1 MAATVIRIIFILL
14 ILLLAC
20 EDVNRIWDNPYD
32 PRSDRTLW
40 TPDSLSADTSVEGK
54 ITLNWQRKGRDFD
67 GFRIDRKIGEYAWVD
82 SVATLWDSTYTWEDD
97 LNMKMVIGPNAYYT
111 YRLYAYADTNR
122 SNVVM
127 ITVNPLVPD
136 PPGPLQVT
144 SINYEDIPPKT
155 LTVKWTKSSDGDF
168 KFYRLYHAEKKSSE
182 RQLYNTISNINKIS
196 MDTTNFT
203 VLKEN
208 WFWIGVVDTMDRET
222 IGDGLGIPVDPP
234 PPAVVLDSVTYANKQ
249 FHFKWTQSSITDFS
263 DYTIEQITLPD
274 STVVNSDTTDLIG
287 TSSTAIAAPEDA
299 EQYYRLSLNDIWGNQ
314 TRTRVWPVSSF
325 QRVVKVDYI
334 RDIGADITIHNL
346 GPTLPF
352 TQLLS
357 NVNAQFPVWIQK
369 GNKLFALIDGG
380 MGLIV
385 NQNGSGLRTI
395 SGEVPQNV
403 AFNPDQTL
411 AVYAGADHNIYLTYL
426 EKDQGPIRITNST
439 NNEWYLDPEFFEN
452 GNKILYSQRKH
463 QANNNVG
470 VIDVFTMDLD
480 GLNITQVT
488 TAPNVDKFIMPRL
501 NPAGNKMLYVKEE
514 DGLYILDFPTQS
526 IGTAVLKSGN
536 VKVVP
541 ESNSKFRNIR
551 WSPDGDKAV
560 LWSKENGTYFLYI
573 YDNSA
578 SPPLK
583 LLQSGGRYGDW
594 ISNDTVLFQYES
606 TDAMYKKA
614 ITEDS
619 GADPILFYEAPWAQL
634 QPRQ

>member
-1 MAATVIRIIFILL
+1 MIRIIFILL
-14 ILLLAC
+14 ILILAC

-40 TPDSLSADTSVEGK
+40 TPDSLYADTSVEGK

-67 GFRIDRKIGEYAWVD
+67 GFKIDRKVGNGEWKD
-82 SVATLWDSTYTWEDD
+82 SVVTLWDSIFTWTDILE
-97 LNMKMVIGPNAYYT
+97 MKSVVQNKNYYS

-122 SNVVM
+122 SNMV
-127 ITVNPLVPD
+127 TVTANPLIPD
-136 PPGPLQVT
+136 PPGPVQIN
-144 SINYEDIPPKT
+144 SIIYADKPPKT
-155 LTVKWTKSSDGDF
+155 MTIEWTKSNDGSF
-168 KFYRLYHAEKKSSE
+168 KQYNLYHSDNENSTFG
-182 RQLYNTISNINKIS
+182 LYRIFYDVDTNS
-196 MDTTNFT
+196 MDTTGFT

-208 WFWIGVVDTMDRET
+208 WFKVGVVDTTGQET
-222 IGDGLGIPVDPP
+222 IGDSKGIPVDPP
-234 PPAVVLDSVTYANKQ
+234 PSAVILDSIKYANSS
-249 FHFKWTQSSITDFS
+249 FNLNWTQTDITDFS
-263 DYTIEQITLPD
+263 DYTVQEINILDSSVIGETKITTIGTLSKSLNISD
-274 STVVNSDTTDLIG
+274 NVERYYRIKLNDVWGNGVNSQIRPA
-287 TSSTAIAAPEDA
+287 SS
-299 EQYYRLSLNDIWGNQ
+299 Y
-314 TRTRVWPVSSF
+314 
-325 QRVVKVDYI
+325 QRIVKVDYI
-334 RDIGADITIHNL
+334 RDIGDDITIRNS

-357 NVNAQFPVWIQK
+357 NVNAQFPVWIQN
-369 GNKLFALIDGG
+369 GNKIFAFIDGG

-439 NNEWYLDPEFFEN
+439 NNEWFLDPEFFDN

-480 GLNITQVT
+480 GLNITQIT

-501 NPAGNKMLYVKEE
+501 NPAENKMLYVKEE

-594 ISNDTVLFQYES
+594 ISNDTVLFRYES
-606 TDAMYKKA
+606 SDAMYKKA

-619 GADPILFYEAPWAQL
+619 GADPILFYDAPWAQL

>member
-14 ILLLAC
+14 ILILAC

-67 GFRIDRKIGEYAWVD
+67 GFKIDRKVGNGEWKD
-82 SVATLWDSTYTWEDD
+82 SVVTLWDSIFTWTDILE
-97 LNMKMVIGPNAYYT
+97 MKSVVQNKNYYS

-122 SNVVM
+122 SNMV
-127 ITVNPLVPD
+127 TVTANPLIPD
-136 PPGPLQVT
+136 PPGPVQIN
-144 SINYEDIPPKT
+144 SIIYADKPPKT
-155 LTVKWTKSSDGDF
+155 MTIEWTKSNDGSF
-168 KFYRLYHAEKKSSE
+168 KQYNLYHSDNENSTFG
-182 RQLYNTISNINKIS
+182 LYRIIYDVDTNS
-196 MDTTNFT
+196 MDTTGFT

-208 WFWIGVVDTMDRET
+208 WFKVGVVDTTGQET
-222 IGDGLGIPVDPP
+222 IGDSKGIPVDPP
-234 PPAVVLDSVTYANKQ
+234 PSAVILDSIKYANSS
-249 FHFKWTQSSITDFS
+249 FNLNWTQTDITDFS
-263 DYTIEQITLPD
+263 DYTVQEINILDSSVIGETKITTIGTLSKSLNISD
-274 STVVNSDTTDLIG
+274 DVERYYRIKLNDVWGNGVNSQIRPA
-287 TSSTAIAAPEDA
+287 SS
-299 EQYYRLSLNDIWGNQ
+299 Y
-314 TRTRVWPVSSF
+314 
-325 QRVVKVDYI
+325 QRIVKVDYI
-334 RDIGADITIHNL
+334 RDIGDDITIRNS

-357 NVNAQFPVWIQK
+357 NVNAQFPVWIQN
-369 GNKLFALIDGG
+369 GNKIFAFIDGG

-439 NNEWYLDPEFFEN
+439 NNEWFLDPEFFDN

-480 GLNITQVT
+480 GLNITQIT

-501 NPAGNKMLYVKEE
+501 NPAENKMLYVKEE

-594 ISNDTVLFQYES
+594 ISNDTVLFRYES
-606 TDAMYKKA
+606 SDAMYKKA

-619 GADPILFYEAPWAQL
+619 GADPILFYDAPWAQL

>member
-14 ILLLAC
+14 ILILAC

-40 TPDSLSADTSVEGK
+40 TPDSLYADTSVEGK

-67 GFRIDRKIGEYAWVD
+67 GFKIDRKVGNGEWKD
-82 SVATLWDSTYTWEDD
+82 SVVTLWDSIFTWTDILE
-97 LNMKMVIGPNAYYT
+97 MKSVVQNKNYYS

-122 SNVVM
+122 SNMV
-127 ITVNPLVPD
+127 TVTANPLIPD
-136 PPGPLQVT
+136 PPGPVQIN
-144 SINYEDIPPKT
+144 SIIYADKPPKT
-155 LTVKWTKSSDGDF
+155 MTIEWTKSNDGSF
-168 KFYRLYHAEKKSSE
+168 KQYNLYHSDNENSTFG
-182 RQLYNTISNINKIS
+182 LYRIFYDVDTNS
-196 MDTTNFT
+196 MDTTGFT

-208 WFWIGVVDTMDRET
+208 WFKVGVVDTTGQET
-222 IGDGLGIPVDPP
+222 IGDSKGIPVDPP
-234 PPAVVLDSVTYANKQ
+234 PSAVILDSIKYANSS
-249 FHFKWTQSSITDFS
+249 FNLNWTQTDITDFS
-263 DYTIEQITLPD
+263 DYTVQEINILDSSVIGETKITTIGTLSKSLNISD
-274 STVVNSDTTDLIG
+274 DVERYYRIKLNDVWGNGVNSQIRPA
-287 TSSTAIAAPEDA
+287 SS
-299 EQYYRLSLNDIWGNQ
+299 Y
-314 TRTRVWPVSSF
+314 
-325 QRVVKVDYI
+325 QRIVKVDYI
-334 RDIGADITIHNL
+334 RDIGDDITIRNS

-357 NVNAQFPVWIQK
+357 NVNAQFPVWIQN
-369 GNKLFALIDGG
+369 GNKIFAFIDGG

-439 NNEWYLDPEFFEN
+439 NNEWFLDPEFFDN

-480 GLNITQVT
+480 GLNITQIT

-501 NPAGNKMLYVKEE
+501 NPAENKMLYVKEE

-594 ISNDTVLFQYES
+594 ISNDTVLFRYES
-606 TDAMYKKA
+606 SDAMYKKA

-619 GADPILFYEAPWAQL
+619 GADPILFYDAPWAQL

>member
-1 MAATVIRIIFILL
+1 MIRIIFILL
-14 ILLLAC
+14 ILILAC

-40 TPDSLSADTSVEGK
+40 TPDSLYADTSVEGK

-67 GFRIDRKIGEYAWVD
+67 GFKIDRKVGNGEWKD
-82 SVATLWDSTYTWEDD
+82 SVVTLWDSIFTWTDILE
-97 LNMKMVIGPNAYYT
+97 MKSVVQNKNLYS

-122 SNVVM
+122 SNMV
-127 ITVNPLVPD
+127 TVTANPLIPD
-136 PPGPLQVT
+136 PPGPVQIN
-144 SINYEDIPPKT
+144 SIIYADKPPKT
-155 LTVKWTKSSDGDF
+155 MTIEWTKSNDGSF
-168 KFYRLYHAEKKSSE
+168 KQYNLYHSDNENSTFG
-182 RQLYNTISNINKIS
+182 LYRIFYDVDTNS
-196 MDTTNFT
+196 MDTTGFT

-208 WFWIGVVDTMDRET
+208 WFRVGVVDTTGQET
-222 IGDGLGIPVDPP
+222 IGDSKGIPVDPP
-234 PPAVVLDSVTYANKQ
+234 PSAVILDSIKHANSS
-249 FHFKWTQSSITDFS
+249 FNLNWTETDITDFS
-263 DYTIEQITLPD
+263 DYSVQEINILDSSVIGETKITTIGTLSKSLNISD
-274 STVVNSDTTDLIG
+274 DVERYYRIKLNDVWGNGVNSQIRPA
-287 TSSTAIAAPEDA
+287 SS
-299 EQYYRLSLNDIWGNQ
+299 Y
-314 TRTRVWPVSSF
+314 
-325 QRVVKVDYI
+325 QRIVKVDYI
-334 RDIGADITIHNL
+334 RDIGDDITIRNS

-357 NVNAQFPVWIQK
+357 NVNAQFPVWIQN
-369 GNKLFALIDGG
+369 GNKIFAFIDGG

-439 NNEWYLDPEFFEN
+439 NNEWFLDPEFFDN

-480 GLNITQVT
+480 GLNITQIT

-501 NPAGNKMLYVKEE
+501 SPAENKMLYVKEE

-594 ISNDTVLFQYES
+594 ISNDTVLFRYES
-606 TDAMYKKA
+606 SDAMYKKA

-619 GADPILFYEAPWAQL
+619 GADPILFYDAPWAQL

>member
-1 MAATVIRIIFILL
+1 VIRIIFILL

-40 TPDSLSADTSVEGK
+40 TPDSLYADTSVEGK

-67 GFRIDRKIGEYAWVD
+67 GFKIDRKVGNGEWKD
-82 SVATLWDSTYTWEDD
+82 SVVTLWDSIFTWTDILE
-97 LNMKMVIGPNAYYT
+97 MKSVVQNKNYYS

-122 SNVVM
+122 SNMV
-127 ITVNPLVPD
+127 TVTANPLIPD
-136 PPGPLQVT
+136 PPGPVQIN
-144 SINYEDIPPKT
+144 SIIYADKPPKT
-155 LTVKWTKSSDGDF
+155 MTIEWTKSNDGSF
-168 KFYRLYHAEKKSSE
+168 KQYNLYHSDNENSTFG
-182 RQLYNTISNINKIS
+182 LYRIFYDVDTNS
-196 MDTTNFT
+196 MDTTGFT

-208 WFWIGVVDTMDRET
+208 WFKVGVVDTTGQET
-222 IGDGLGIPVDPP
+222 IGDSKGIPVDPP
-234 PPAVVLDSVTYANKQ
+234 PSAVILDSIKYANSS
-249 FHFKWTQSSITDFS
+249 FNLNWTQTDITDFS
-263 DYTIEQITLPD
+263 DYTVQEINILDSSVIGETKITTIGTLSKSLNISD
-274 STVVNSDTTDLIG
+274 DVERYYRIKLNDVWGNGVNSQIRPA
-287 TSSTAIAAPEDA
+287 SS
-299 EQYYRLSLNDIWGNQ
+299 Y
-314 TRTRVWPVSSF
+314 
-325 QRVVKVDYI
+325 QRIVKVDYI
-334 RDIGADITIHNL
+334 RDIGDDITIRNL

-357 NVNAQFPVWIQK
+357 NVNAQFPVWIQN

-439 NNEWYLDPEFFEN
+439 NNEWFLDPEFFDN

-480 GLNITQVT
+480 GLNITQIT

-501 NPAGNKMLYVKEE
+501 NPAENKMLYVKEE

-594 ISNDTVLFQYES
+594 ISNDTVLFRYES
-606 TDAMYKKA
+606 SDAMYKKA

-619 GADPILFYEAPWAQL
+619 GADPILFYDAPWAQL

>member
-1 MAATVIRIIFILL
+1 MIRIIFILL
-14 ILLLAC
+14 ILILAC

-67 GFRIDRKIGEYAWVD
+67 GFKIDRKVGNGEWKD
-82 SVATLWDSTYTWEDD
+82 SVVTLWDSIFTWTDILE
-97 LNMKMVIGPNAYYT
+97 MKSVVQNKNYYS

-122 SNVVM
+122 SNMV
-127 ITVNPLVPD
+127 TVTANPLIPD
-136 PPGPLQVT
+136 PPGPVQIN
-144 SINYEDIPPKT
+144 SIIYADKPPKT
-155 LTVKWTKSSDGDF
+155 MTIEWTKSNDGSF
-168 KFYRLYHAEKKSSE
+168 KQYNLYHSDNENSTFG
-182 RQLYNTISNINKIS
+182 LYRIFYDVDTNS
-196 MDTTNFT
+196 MDTTGFT

-208 WFWIGVVDTMDRET
+208 WFKVGVVDTTGQET
-222 IGDGLGIPVDPP
+222 IGDSKGIPVDPP
-234 PPAVVLDSVTYANKQ
+234 PSAVILDSIKYANSS
-249 FHFKWTQSSITDFS
+249 FNLNWTQTDITDFS
-263 DYTIEQITLPD
+263 DYTVQEINILDSSVIGETKITTIGTLSKSLNISD
-274 STVVNSDTTDLIG
+274 DVERYYRIKLNDVWGNGVNSQIRPA
-287 TSSTAIAAPEDA
+287 SS
-299 EQYYRLSLNDIWGNQ
+299 Y
-314 TRTRVWPVSSF
+314 
-325 QRVVKVDYI
+325 QRIVKVDYI
-334 RDIGADITIHNL
+334 RDIGDDITIRNS

-357 NVNAQFPVWIQK
+357 NVNAQFPVWIQN
-369 GNKLFALIDGG
+369 GNKIFAFIDGG

-439 NNEWYLDPEFFEN
+439 NNEWFLDPEFFDN

-480 GLNITQVT
+480 GLNITQIT

-501 NPAGNKMLYVKEE
+501 NPAENKMLYVKEE

-594 ISNDTVLFQYES
+594 ISNDTVLFRYES
-606 TDAMYKKA
+606 SDAMYKKA

-619 GADPILFYEAPWAQL
+619 GADPILFYDAPWAQL

>member
-14 ILLLAC
+14 ILILAC

-40 TPDSLSADTSVEGK
+40 TPDSLSVDTSVEGK

-67 GFRIDRKIGEYAWVD
+67 GFKIDRKVGNGEWKD
-82 SVATLWDSTYTWEDD
+82 SVVTLWDSFFTWTDILEMKSVVQNKD
-97 LNMKMVIGPNAYYT
+97 LYS

-122 SNVVM
+122 SNMV
-127 ITVNPLVPD
+127 TVTANPLIPN
-136 PPGPLQVT
+136 PPGPVQIN
-144 SINYEDIPPKT
+144 SIIYADKPPKT
-155 LTVKWTKSSDGDF
+155 MTIEWTKSNDGSF
-168 KFYRLYHAEKKSSE
+168 KQYNLYHSDNENSTFG
-182 RQLYNTISNINKIS
+182 LYKIFYDVDTNS
-196 MDTTNFT
+196 MDTTGFT

-208 WFWIGVVDTMDRET
+208 WFKVGVVDTTGQET
-222 IGDGLGIPVDPP
+222 IGDSKGIPVDPP
-234 PPAVVLDSVTYANKQ
+234 PSAVILDSIKYANSS
-249 FHFKWTQSSITDFS
+249 FSLNWTQTDITDFS
-263 DYTIEQITLPD
+263 DYTIQEINILDSSVIGETKITTIGTLSKSLNISED
-274 STVVNSDTTDLIG
+274 VERYYRIKLNDVWGNGVNSQIRPA
-287 TSSTAIAAPEDA
+287 SS
-299 EQYYRLSLNDIWGNQ
+299 Y
-314 TRTRVWPVSSF
+314 
-325 QRVVKVDYI
+325 QRIVKVDYI
-334 RDIGADITIHNL
+334 RDIGADITIRNL

-357 NVNAQFPVWIQK
+357 NVNAQFPVWIQN

-411 AVYAGADHNIYLTYL
+411 AVYAGVDHNIYLTYL

-480 GLNITQVT
+480 GLNITQIT

-501 NPAGNKMLYVKEE
+501 NPAENKMLYVKEE

-560 LWSKENGTYFLYI
+560 LWSKENETYFLYI

-594 ISNDTVLFQYES
+594 ISNDTVLFRYES
-606 TDAMYKKA
+606 SDAMYKKA

>member
-1 MAATVIRIIFILL
+1 MIRIIFILL
-14 ILLLAC
+14 ILILAC

-32 PRSDRTLW
+32 TRSDRTLW

-67 GFRIDRKIGEYAWVD
+67 GFKIDRKVGNGEWKD
-82 SVATLWDSTYTWEDD
+82 SVVTLWDSIFTWTDILE
-97 LNMKMVIGPNAYYT
+97 MKSVVQNKNLYS

-122 SNVVM
+122 SNMV
-127 ITVNPLVPD
+127 TVTANPLIPD
-136 PPGPLQVT
+136 PPGPVQIN
-144 SINYEDIPPKT
+144 SIIYADKPPKT
-155 LTVKWTKSSDGDF
+155 MTIEWTKSNDGSF
-168 KFYRLYHAEKKSSE
+168 KQYNLYHSDNENSTFG
-182 RQLYNTISNINKIS
+182 LYRIFYDVDTNS
-196 MDTTNFT
+196 MDTTGFT

-208 WFWIGVVDTMDRET
+208 WFKVGVVDTTGQET
-222 IGDGLGIPVDPP
+222 IGDSKGIPVDPP
-234 PPAVVLDSVTYANKQ
+234 PSAVILDSIKYAN
-249 FHFKWTQSSITDFS
+249 SSFNLNWAQTDITDFS
-263 DYTIEQITLPD
+263 DYSVQEINILDSSVIGETKITTIGTLSKSLNIAED
-274 STVVNSDTTDLIG
+274 VERYYRIKLNDVWGNGVNSQVRPA
-287 TSSTAIAAPEDA
+287 SS
-299 EQYYRLSLNDIWGNQ
+299 Y
-314 TRTRVWPVSSF
+314 
-325 QRVVKVDYI
+325 QRIVKVDYI
-334 RDIGADITIHNL
+334 RNIGDDITIRNL

-357 NVNAQFPVWIQK
+357 NVNAQFPVWIQN
-369 GNKLFALIDGG
+369 GNKIFAFIDGG

-411 AVYAGADHNIYLTYL
+411 AVYEGADHNIYLTYL

-439 NNEWYLDPEFFEN
+439 NNEWFLDPEFFDN

-480 GLNITQVT
+480 GLNITQIT

-501 NPAGNKMLYVKEE
+501 NPAENKMLYVKEE

-594 ISNDTVLFQYES
+594 ISNDTVLFRYES
-606 TDAMYKKA
+606 SDAMYKKA

-619 GADPILFYEAPWAQL
+619 GADPILFYDAPWAQL

>member
-1 MAATVIRIIFILL
+1 
-14 ILLLAC
+14 
-20 EDVNRIWDNPYD
+20 
-32 PRSDRTLW
+32 
-40 TPDSLSADTSVEGK
+40 
-54 ITLNWQRKGRDFD
+54 
-67 GFRIDRKIGEYAWVD
+67 
-82 SVATLWDSTYTWEDD
+82 
-97 LNMKMVIGPNAYYT
+97 
-111 YRLYAYADTNR
+111 
-122 SNVVM
+122 
-127 ITVNPLVPD
+127 
-136 PPGPLQVT
+136 
-144 SINYEDIPPKT
+144 
-155 LTVKWTKSSDGDF
+155 
-168 KFYRLYHAEKKSSE
+168 
-182 RQLYNTISNINKIS
+182 

-263 DYTIEQITLPD
+263 NYTIEQITLPD

-325 QRVVKVDYI
+325 KRVVKVDYI

-357 NVNAQFPVWIQK
+357 NVNAQFPVWIQS

-541 ESNSKFRNIR
+541 ESNTKFRNIR

-594 ISNDTVLFQYES
+594 ISNDTVLFRYES

>member
-97 LNMKMVIGPNAYYT
+97 LNMKMVIGPNAYFT

-127 ITVNPLVPD
+127 ITVDPLVPD

-182 RQLYNTISNINKIS
+182 RKLYNTISDINKIS

-263 DYTIEQITLPD
+263 NYTIEQITLPD

-287 TSSTAIAAPEDA
+287 TSSTAIAA
-299 EQYYRLSLNDIWGNQ
+299 
-314 TRTRVWPVSSF
+314 VS
-325 QRVVKVDYI
+325 Y
-334 RDIGADITIHNL
+334 THL
-346 GPTLPF
+346 TLP
-352 TQLLS
+352 TILL
-357 NVNAQFPVWIQK
+357 V
-369 GNKLFALIDGG
+369 
-380 MGLIV
+380 
-385 NQNGSGLRTI
+385 
-395 SGEVPQNV
+395 
-403 AFNPDQTL
+403 
-411 AVYAGADHNIYLTYL
+411 
-426 EKDQGPIRITNST
+426 
-439 NNEWYLDPEFFEN
+439 
-452 GNKILYSQRKH
+452 
-463 QANNNVG
+463 
-470 VIDVFTMDLD
+470 
-480 GLNITQVT
+480 
-488 TAPNVDKFIMPRL
+488 
-501 NPAGNKMLYVKEE
+501 
-514 DGLYILDFPTQS
+514 
-526 IGTAVLKSGN
+526 
-536 VKVVP
+536 
-541 ESNSKFRNIR
+541 
-551 WSPDGDKAV
+551 
-560 LWSKENGTYFLYI
+560 
-573 YDNSA
+573 
-578 SPPLK
+578 
-583 LLQSGGRYGDW
+583 
-594 ISNDTVLFQYES
+594 
-606 TDAMYKKA
+606 
-614 ITEDS
+614 
-619 GADPILFYEAPWAQL
+619 
-634 QPRQ
+634 